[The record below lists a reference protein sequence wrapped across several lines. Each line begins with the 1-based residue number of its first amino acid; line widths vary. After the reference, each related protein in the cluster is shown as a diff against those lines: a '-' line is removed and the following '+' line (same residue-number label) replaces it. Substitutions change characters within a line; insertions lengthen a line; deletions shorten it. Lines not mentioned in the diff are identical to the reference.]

1 MTATA
6 PRLFTTAEAAEL
18 LRMSISFLMKARLR
32 GDGPRYRK
40 FGRSVR
46 YVEAD
51 LQDWLKVPRPHF
63 HVGTLDETNRC

>member
-1 MTATA
+1 MTAAA

-46 YVEAD
+46 YAEAD
-51 LQDWLKVPRPHF
+51 LHDWLRSRAR
-63 HVGTLDETNRC
+63 TSTSES